1 MGNKIRKWWVF
12 ALLIGITAVGLIWS
26 AVSAY
31 FTPKAALM
39 AALQDSMADLTCRFQ
54 NSPMQILIKGY
65 DTQGQNTVQLDMTSS
80 DKLLGEVSYDM
91 LVQTDWKN
99 NLFTASGTIATAN
112 QSLNLS
118 ACLNKEFA
126 ALTSDELLEG
136 GYYGIT
142 FETFSQ
148 DLRSIPLL
156 TFFLPEETL
165 HSWESYV
172 SKLEAWANRSFTI
185 PEIPEISQE
194 QIKMITL
201 GILALKCDISEAE
214 VILGDETL
222 KCQRL
227 AYSASGSQVADILT
241 QVLNVPSSN
250 EGNVSATFYLLE
262 KSLVKIEFNGTS
274 GENQAFYTLT
284 LGTNAQ
290 SDPLSL
296 IVMEKRNGVA
306 NQFSVS
312 LSARQADGDKI
323 QETVCIQ
330 ETPLTYVWNSAN
342 GNTELFLPGKKQISL
357 VLKEMD
363 NGFYMQANDFAQLFD
378 LDSQTSYACKM
389 HVYKRSNIAIPEYK
403 NLDTW
408 SFQDLLTLLSG
419 IGSVLGIPF
428 NTMAQ

>member
-185 PEIPEISQE
+185 PEIPEVSQE

-222 KCQRL
+222 KCQKL
-227 AYSASGSQVADILT
+227 TYSASGSQVADILT
-241 QVLNVPSSN
+241 QVLNVPSSD

-323 QETVCIQ
+323 QETICIQ
-330 ETPLTYVWNSAN
+330 DTPLTYVWNSAN

-378 LDSQTSYACKM
+378 LDSQKSYACTM
-389 HVYKRSNIAIPEYK
+389 HVSKGSNIAIPEYK